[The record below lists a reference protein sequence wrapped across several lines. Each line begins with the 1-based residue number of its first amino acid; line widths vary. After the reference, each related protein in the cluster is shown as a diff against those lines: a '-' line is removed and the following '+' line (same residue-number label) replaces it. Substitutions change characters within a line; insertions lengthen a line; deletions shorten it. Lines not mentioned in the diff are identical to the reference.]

1 MVSFCDEQDKK
12 SIPLQVYS
20 AHRVMFDGMPDLWK
34 KSFQKEFEGK
44 LRYTDSAEM
53 RRRMASDHTEDLIF
67 MPGMVVEPSS
77 THEVQQVMKWA
88 HANDVPVTP
97 AGAMTG
103 LSGGALPVEG
113 GISLSTRRLNRI
125 VTIDERNHQVVVE
138 PGVIVQEMQEAVQAR
153 GLFTLWIR
161 RRAAVAPLAE
171 TLPRIVVVLVQS
183 NTVSLRIGC
192 STWRSCLWT
201 VR

>member
-1 MVSFCDEQDKK
+1 
-12 SIPLQVYS
+12 
-20 AHRVMFDGMPDLWK
+20 MPDLWK

-103 LSGGALPVEG
+103 LSGAFPWRAAFPVHAAAQPH
-113 GISLSTRRLNRI
+113 
-125 VTIDERNHQVVVE
+125 RNHRRTQPPSVVE
-138 PGVIVQEMQEAVQAR
+138 PGVIVQEMQEAVQER
-153 GLFTLWIR
+153 GLFCCGPASRGSCTIGG
-161 RRAAVAPLAE
+161 
-171 TLPRIVVVLVQS
+171 TSPRTAVVLVQS
-183 NTVSLRIGC
+183 NTVSPRIGY
-192 STWRSCLWT
+192 SIWRSC
-201 VR
+201 